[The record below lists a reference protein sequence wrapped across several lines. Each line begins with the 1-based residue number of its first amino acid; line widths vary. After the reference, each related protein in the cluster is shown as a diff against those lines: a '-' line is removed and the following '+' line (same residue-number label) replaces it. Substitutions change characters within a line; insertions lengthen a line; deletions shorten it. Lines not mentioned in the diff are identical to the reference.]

1 MKSTSTH
8 QSLKRGLQIVE
19 MVAEMAEP
27 PTLSAI
33 ARKSKLNRSTAH
45 HILKALVEFGYLIQ
59 APETHIYSLSSKLF
73 QLTRRTW
80 TTVQLA
86 EIATPFLQE
95 LGNLTGEGTS
105 LAVFRNGQVIIA
117 AKQEQDGPLRV
128 VQRIG
133 ESRPVYCTAV
143 GKVLAADLSE
153 QELEELIL
161 GIDFQRKTPKTI
173 TSPAGFRKELAR
185 IRENGVAYDN
195 EEHIKGVRC
204 LAAPVRDYSG
214 ETRAALCVVGPK
226 DNLSPKRM
234 KKVQTD
240 LLTAAAA
247 LSARLGF
254 KPNPDKPERIATKS
268 PRHKK

>member
-33 ARKSKLNRSTAH
+33 ARKSKLNRSTTH
-45 HILKALVEFGYLIQ
+45 HLLKALVEFGYLVQ
-59 APETHIYSLSSKLF
+59 APKTHIYSLSSKLF
-73 QLTRRTW
+73 RITRRNW
-80 TTVQLA
+80 TAEQLA
-86 EIATPFLQE
+86 EIAAPFLE
-95 LGNLTGEGTS
+95 KLGNLTGEGTS
-105 LAVFRNGQVIIA
+105 LAVFRNGHVIVA

-143 GKVLAADLSE
+143 GKVLAAGLPE
-153 QELEELIL
+153 RELEELIEKT
-161 GIDFQRKTPKTI
+161 DFKRKTPKTI
-173 TSPAGFRKELAR
+173 TSPVVFRKEMAR
-185 IRENGVAYDN
+185 IRKKGVAFDN

-204 LAAPVRDYSG
+204 LAAPIRDYSG

-234 KKVQTD
+234 SKLQHD
-240 LLTAAAA
+240 LLTVAAA

-254 KPNPDKPERIATKS
+254 KPQ
-268 PRHKK
+268 

>member
-1 MKSTSTH
+1 MKPTSTH

-33 ARKSKLNRSTAH
+33 ARKSKLNRSTTH
-45 HILKALVEFGYLIQ
+45 HILKALVEFGYLVQ
-59 APETHIYSLSSKLF
+59 APKTHIYSLSSKLF
-73 QLTRRTW
+73 RLTRRTW
-80 TTVQLA
+80 STEQLA
-86 EIATPFLQE
+86 EIAAPFLQE

-105 LAVFRNGQVIIA
+105 LAVFQNGNVVIA
-117 AKQEQDGPLRV
+117 AKQEQEGPLRV

-143 GKVLAADLSE
+143 GKVLAAGLPEPD
-153 QELEELIL
+153 LEELIERT
-161 GIDFQRKTPKTI
+161 DFERKTPKTI
-173 TSPAGFRKELAR
+173 ISASAFRKEMAR
-185 IRENGVAYDN
+185 IRKKGVAFDN

-214 ETRAALCVVGPK
+214 ETRASLCVVGPK
-226 DNLSPKRM
+226 DNLSPKRIT
-234 KKVQTD
+234 KVQHH
-240 LLTAAAA
+240 LLEVTAA

-254 KPNPDKPERIATKS
+254 KLQKRS
-268 PRHKK
+268 

>member
-1 MKSTSTH
+1 MKPTSTH
-8 QSLKRGLQIVE
+8 QSLQRGLQIVE
-19 MVAEMAEP
+19 MVADMAEP

-33 ARKSKLNRSTAH
+33 ARKSKLNRSTTH
-45 HILKALVEFGYLIQ
+45 HILKALVEFGYLVR
-59 APETHIYSLSSKLF
+59 APKTHSYSLSSKLF
-73 QLTRRTW
+73 RLTRRTW
-80 TTVQLA
+80 TTEQLA
-86 EIATPFLQE
+86 EIATPFLEE
-95 LGNLTGEGTS
+95 LGHLTGEGTS
-105 LAVFRNGQVIIA
+105 LAVFRNGRVIIA

-143 GKVLAADLSE
+143 GKVLAAGLSE
-153 QELEELIL
+153 PDLEELIERT
-161 GIDFQRKTPKTI
+161 DFQRITPKTI
-173 TSPAGFRKELAR
+173 ISPVAFRKEMAR
-185 IRENGVAYDN
+185 IKKKGLALDD

-234 KKVQTD
+234 VKVQQH
-240 LLTAAAA
+240 LISIAAA

-254 KPNPDKPERIATKS
+254 ESQKVGN
-268 PRHKK
+268 

>member
-1 MKSTSTH
+1 MNSTSTH

-33 ARKSKLNRSTAH
+33 ARKSKLNPSTTH
-45 HILKALVEFGYLIQ
+45 HILKALVEFGYLVQ

-73 QLTRRTW
+73 RLTRRTW
-80 TTVQLA
+80 TVDQLA
-86 EIATPFLQE
+86 EIATPFLEE

-105 LAVFRNGQVIIA
+105 LAVMRNGRVIIA

-143 GKVLAADLSE
+143 GKVLAAGLSE
-153 QELEELIL
+153 PDLEELIERT
-161 GIDFQRKTPKTI
+161 DFQRMTPKTI
-173 TSPAGFRKELAR
+173 TSQVAFRKEMAR
-185 IRENGVAYDN
+185 IKKKGLAFDD

-234 KKVQTD
+234 VKVQRHLIST
-240 LLTAAAA
+240 AAA

-254 KPNPDKPERIATKS
+254 KSQKMGS
-268 PRHKK
+268 

>member
-1 MKSTSTH
+1 MKPTSTH

-33 ARKSKLNRSTAH
+33 ARKSKLNRSTTH
-45 HILKALVEFGYLIQ
+45 HILKALVEFGYLVQ
-59 APETHIYSLSSKLF
+59 APKTHVYSLSSKLF
-73 QLTRRTW
+73 RLTRRTW
-80 TTVQLA
+80 PTEQLA
-86 EIATPFLQE
+86 EIATPYLEE
-95 LGNLTGEGTS
+95 LGSLTKEGTS
-105 LAVFRNGQVIIA
+105 LAVFRNGRVIIA
-117 AKQEQDGPLRV
+117 ARQEQDGPLRV

-143 GKVLAADLSE
+143 GKVLAAGLSE
-153 QELEELIL
+153 QDLEELIERT
-161 GIDFQRKTPKTI
+161 DFQRKTPKTI
-173 TSPAGFRKELAR
+173 TSPVGFRKEMARVRKRGLAF
-185 IRENGVAYDN
+185 DN

-204 LAAPVRDYSG
+204 LAAPIRDYSG

-234 KKVQTD
+234 AKLQHS
-240 LLTAAAA
+240 LLGTATA

-254 KPNPDKPERIATKS
+254 KPEKS
-268 PRHKK
+268 S